1 MRLTSTLLGA
11 AATLFIGIGAQA
23 STLDIPFSIG
33 SGNSNEQF
41 TIDRNN
47 DSGNDIE
54 IGIKAKNRFVG
65 DITPVGN
72 VYNTVAGESD
82 PGLAI
87 WNIDWSVDLGAGKTI
102 DDYDVY
108 LTVDFNTGAGNSD
121 VSTFLIDGTPFL
133 LPGQSINQ
141 QSQNLG
147 FGFWAGVPNYQA
159 FDPFAPGEYEIGLS
173 VFDDGAD
180 VSSATALAS
189 VQAFVNVA
197 PIPLPPSLALGAL
210 GIGALAFMGR
220 RSRRNKTS

>member
-65 DITPVGN
+65 DIAPVGN

-108 LTVDFNTGAGNSD
+108 LTVDFNTASGNSD
-121 VSTFLIDGTPFL
+121 VSTFLIDGTAFL
-133 LPGQSINQ
+133 LPGESVNQ

-147 FGFWAGVPNYQA
+147 FGFWSLAPNYQA
-159 FDPFAPGEYEIGLS
+159 FDPFAAGEYEIGLS
-173 VFDDGAD
+173 VFEQGA
-180 VSSATALAS
+180 TTGPLAN

-220 RSRRNKTS
+220 RARRKTS

>member
-1 MRLTSTLLGA
+1 MRIAPTMLTCAFVAGLA
-11 AATLFIGIGAQA
+11 ASASA

-47 DSGNDIE
+47 DAGNDIE
-54 IGIKAKNRFVG
+54 IGIKAKDRFVG
-65 DITPVGN
+65 DIVPVGN
-72 VYNTVAGESD
+72 VYNAVAGESD
-82 PGLAI
+82 PGLAL
-87 WNIDWSVDLGAGKTI
+87 WNVDWSVDLGAGKTI

-108 LTVDFNTGAGNSD
+108 LTVDFNTAVGNAD
-121 VSTFLIDGTPFL
+121 VSTFLIDGSAFL

-147 FGFWAGVPNYQA
+147 FGFWALAPNYQA
-159 FDPFAPGEYEIGLS
+159 FDPFAPGEYEIGLT

-180 VSSATALAS
+180 ISSAAALAS

-197 PIPLPPSLALGAL
+197 PIPLPPSLALGGL
-210 GIGALAFMGR
+210 GLGALAFA
-220 RSRRNKTS
+220 SRRARRKTR